1 MRKDLDYIYS
11 SRKYFLASA
20 GIFIFSFVIGLLI
33 SAKNPEASANL
44 LGLLKETYGSI
55 TSLEPF
61 GRMLEIFKNNVRNSF
76 MALLFGLGFGI
87 VPFVFVTIN
96 GIVLGILV
104 EFFLKK
110 QGTFFVIAAI
120 LPHGII
126 ELPMVIMSVGI
137 GFRLGHAA
145 YLSTRHQKTTH
156 ELLNELKQ
164 GVIFYFKIVVPL
176 LLLAA
181 FVESYITPLFIYN
194 LSSCFP
200 HNITCTQYADRSLGS
215 AHP

>member
-11 SRKYFLASA
+11 SKKYFLASA
-20 GIFIFSFVIGLLI
+20 GIFIVSFVIGSLI
-33 SAKNPEASANL
+33 SAKNPETSENL
-44 LGLLKETYGSI
+44 LGLLKDTFGSI

-61 GRMLEIFKNNVRNSF
+61 GRMLEIFKNNVRGSF

-87 VPFVFVTIN
+87 VPFLFVTVN

-104 EFFLKK
+104 EFFIKK
-110 QGTFFVIAAI
+110 QGVIFVIAAI

-145 YLSTRHQKTTH
+145 YFSTKHQKTIQ

-181 FVESYITPLFIYN
+181 IVESYITPLFIQR
-194 LSSCFP
+194 F
-200 HNITCTQYADRSLGS
+200 IE
-215 AHP
+215 

>member
-1 MRKDLDYIYS
+1 MQKDLDYIYS

-33 SAKNPEASANL
+33 STKNPEASENL

-87 VPFVFVTIN
+87 VPFVLVAIN

-120 LPHGII
+120 LPHGI
-126 ELPMVIMSVGI
+126 SVGI

-145 YLSTRHQKTTH
+145 YFSMRHQKTTH

-181 FVESYITPLFIYN
+181 LIESYITPLFI
-194 LSSCFP
+194 L
-200 HNITCTQYADRSLGS
+200 
-215 AHP
+215 

>member
-33 SAKNPEASANL
+33 SAKNPEASENL

-87 VPFVFVTIN
+87 VPFVFVAIN

-145 YLSTRHQKTTH
+145 YFSTRHQKTTH

-181 FVESYITPLFIYN
+181 FVESYITPLCLLLTVMSIVDR
-194 LSSCFP
+194 
-200 HNITCTQYADRSLGS
+200 YARLHC
-215 AHP
+215 A